1 MPNRIPN
8 PSSPSEVRQA
18 FQRLNDSTSVLL
30 DGALGEI
37 LVGAGADVAPTWTTE
52 LTTLTLLTVDNITI
66 NGATIISD
74 TGAISFVNEN
84 LTTTGTIDG
93 VNVTSGADPGHTH
106 TGASLSAIDISDD
119 TNLAVTSPIVLTDD
133 TLSLDQSAI
142 DHGTIGGLGDDDHTQ
157 YHTDARAV
165 TWLAANHETTYNHA
179 NYDTAYGWG
188 DHSLVGYLTAESDT
202 LDDVTGRG
210 ATTANAVTV
219 GSLTDSALTSGRIPY
234 ASTAGLLADAAG
246 LTYDGTT
253 FFTTS
258 FNYGP
263 DADNFLTLSDNY
275 YAPPSAT
282 SYTNSGGTGDRTALI
297 SASSTITFTFGA
309 VSNLIDG
316 NSSTDPAV
324 WFATPQSTAG
334 LYMRFDFSTAR
345 LIDEAT
351 WTVQYP
357 LGGRTHGYWK
367 WQGSNNATDW
377 TDIGSSFELVASTD
391 ESPQT
396 HTELN
401 GNVNLYR
408 YYQLIGVSGVFSGA
422 CYLLEL
428 TFKIDAGDVAYW
440 IPGIQAYYDD
450 GVTVQNLCLEPAGGN
465 VGIAITQPTA
475 RLHLPAGTAAASSAP
490 LKLNTG
496 TSLTTAEAGAFEFT
510 DDDLYFT
517 ITTGAARKEIALTE
531 GLSSGRVPFATT
543 NGRLTDAAGLAWNGS
558 LLVAT
563 GFSGGGVT
571 TGEDPGH
578 THTGASLSDIDIAE
592 AEATENIAAGLPVY
606 GVAGSATAGLA
617 RADTTAKSRVV
628 GLAIAAAASGHTV
641 TYAFGGMLE
650 LADWTAVGG
659 SAALT
664 VNSIYYLAETGGIT
678 KTPISTT
685 GQYLVELGIA
695 VETTVL
701 LLNIKRPIYL

>member
-1 MPNRIPN
+1 MALVDLSYI
-8 PSSPSEVRQA
+8 SSP
-18 FQRLNDSTSVLL
+18 N
-30 DGALGEI
+30 
-37 LVGAGADVAPTWTTE
+37 
-52 LTTLTLLTVDNITI
+52 TL
-66 NGATIISD
+66 
-74 TGAISFVNEN
+74 
-84 LTTTGTIDG
+84 
-93 VNVTSGADPGHTH
+93 
-106 TGASLSAIDISDD
+106 
-119 TNLAVTSPIVLTDD
+119 
-133 TLSLDQSAI
+133 
-142 DHGTIGGLGDDDHTQ
+142 
-157 YHTDARAV
+157 
-165 TWLAANHETTYNHA
+165 
-179 NYDTAYGWG
+179 
-188 DHSLVGYLTAESDT
+188 
-202 LDDVTGRG
+202 
-210 ATTANAVTV
+210 
-219 GSLTDSALTSGRIPY
+219 
-234 ASTAGLLADAAG
+234 
-246 LTYDGTT
+246 
-253 FFTTS
+253 
-258 FNYGP
+258 
-263 DADNFLTLSDNY
+263 
-275 YAPPSAT
+275 
-282 SYTNSGGTGDRTALI
+282 YTNSGGTGDRLASITATTDLSVRE
-297 SASSTITFTFGA
+297 SAVTTL
-309 VSNLIDG
+309 VDG
-316 NSSTDPAV
+316 LFPAPFNGFRCWQQDTV
-324 WFATPQSTAG
+324 G
-334 LYMRFDFSTAR
+334 LYMRFDFGAGESKVITEAKWYSDSTG
-345 LIDEAT
+345 AT
-351 WTVQYP
+351 DGTW
-357 LGGRTHGYWK
+357 R
-367 WQGSNNATDW
+367 WQGSDDASSW
-377 TDIGSSFELVASTD
+377 TNIGSTFTLSGST
-391 ESPQT
+391 EQT
-396 HTELN
+396 QTELSGNAN
-401 GNVNLYR
+401 GYR
-408 YYQLIGVSGVFSGA
+408 YYQLLGVSGQVSGLW
-422 CYLLEL
+422 YWREVE
-428 TFKIDAGDVAYW
+428 FKIDDASATLYA
-440 IPGIQAYYDD
+440 PGWQAYQTD
-450 GVTVQNLCLEPAGGN
+450 GSTVQWMCLQSEGGN
-465 VGIAITQPTA
+465 VGVGVEQPTA
-475 RLHLPAGTAAASSAP
+475 KLHLPAGTAAASSAP

-510 DDDLYFT
+510 TDDLYFT